1 MPGRSVCCKML
12 ALKHQMPTFPCH
24 ANMDTPLHIRLDDL
38 QAIGAGA
45 FFRPQDA
52 EEIGVSYHQ
61 LRRLVNQGEVEKVAR
76 GLYRLTSVEPSALYT
91 LAAVCARVP
100 DAIICLLSALQYHHI
115 GTRVPREVWI
125 AIPHK
130 ARAPRLPEFPVR
142 VVRFSGASANYGI
155 EEITIEG
162 APARVTSVP
171 RTVIDCFRFHRLI
184 SRETALEALRSVLE
198 EGRTTPEALWR
209 AAEVCGAKSLIGP
222 PMEALSF

>member
-1 MPGRSVCCKML
+1 MSASTQVHL
-12 ALKHQMPTFPCH
+12 EA
-24 ANMDTPLHIRLDDL
+24 L
-38 QAIGAGA
+38 QAGGAGA

-61 LRRLVNQGEVEKVAR
+61 LRKLVDEGDVERIAR
-76 GLYRLTSVEPSALYT
+76 GLYRLTSEAPTELYT

-100 DAIICLLSALQYHHI
+100 DAIICLLSALQYHRI

-155 EEITIEG
+155 EDVTIEG
-162 APARVTSVP
+162 APARVTSIP
-171 RTVIDCFRFHRLI
+171 RTVVDCFRFHRLI

-198 EGRTTPEALWR
+198 ESRTTSEALWR

-222 PMEALSF
+222 PMEALAI